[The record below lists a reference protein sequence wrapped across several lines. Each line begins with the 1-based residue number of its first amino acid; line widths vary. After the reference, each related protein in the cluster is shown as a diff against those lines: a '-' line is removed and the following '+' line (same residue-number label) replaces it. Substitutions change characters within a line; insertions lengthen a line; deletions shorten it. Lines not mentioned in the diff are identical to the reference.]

1 MLSHYCLEN
10 KNIIVWIDL
19 LSAWTIKSGK
29 NGTFH
34 IKKSL
39 IRIIQQLLSAYIISL
54 QYTIYIVIIV
64 VLYYTR

>member
-10 KNIIVWIDL
+10 KNIIVRIDL

-39 IRIIQQLLSAYIISL
+39 IRIIQQLLSACIISL